1 MGERGASAKQK
12 ERVTAKNTTAVYKRS
27 LLLKLESPLLLLI
40 LRMGIERKK
49 TKTRRPSWRRA
60 ASEQRR
66 CAKQLIPLAGSKPA
80 RSRPPHTR
88 APPPR
93 VRSKIGSR
101 RRNRGSDP
109 MGREGRRR
117 YFSRLFSG
125 IGR

>member
-1 MGERGASAKQK
+1 VGERGASAKQK
-12 ERVTAKNTTAVYKRS
+12 ERETAKNTTAVYKRS

-80 RSRPPHTR
+80 RSRPPTHAHLPLAFDR
-88 APPPR
+88 
-93 VRSKIGSR
+93 RSAAGGEIEDPIRWGE
-101 RRNRGSDP
+101 RGGEDIFPVSSP
-109 MGREGRRR
+109 V
-117 YFSRLFSG
+117 
-125 IGR
+125 